1 MNSNPDSFTSHK
13 CANDR
18 KWIYGE
24 EDAVCMKCYAE
35 WIYDDRWY
43 NKDMGMHDEEAYS
56 APRERER

>member
-1 MNSNPDSFTSHK
+1 M

-18 KWIYGE
+18 KWIDGQ

-43 NKDMGMHDEEAYS
+43 NKDMGVHDEEAYP